1 MAPSGSNLSAKYLP
15 RSIVLPEMPKLPRL
29 SSTQIIAAAFTA
41 LILLGTFFLMLPVSS
56 KSGTATNFFDA
67 LFTSTSAITVTG
79 LTTVD
84 TATHWS
90 TTGHFILAILI
101 QLGGFGIIGFA
112 TLVGYLIEGRISL
125 KSRIS
130 ATSESSATKQPDVK
144 TLLKNIAKLMLFFQL
159 LLFVFL
165 TVRFFAEYGYSID
178 KALAHG
184 GFHAVSA
191 FNQAGFALYT
201 DSLIGFANDGWIVAP
216 IFIISTLAG
225 FGFPVLAEIRDR
237 LKLKMFMLMGRAADY
252 TMPSQWSLNSRI
264 VLWASLILLVIGSI
278 GIAISEWSNP
288 KTLGALDPVQKVLAS
303 IFTSSMP
310 RSTGLTTVDIGSMH
324 TSTWLGID
332 ILMFIGC
339 ASASTAGG
347 IKIGTAV
354 VLFYIVYTEIR
365 GDAAVNVGNRRL
377 PRSMQRQALTIVT
390 LYAFVI
396 IGTVFVLRFTTDFGL
411 DELIFEII
419 SAAGTVGLSTGI
431 TASLPEHAKFLLS
444 LLMLFGRL
452 GPIVVATS
460 LALRKTKRHYEFP
473 KERPLIG

>member
-1 MAPSGSNLSAKYLP
+1 MPNLS
-15 RSIVLPEMPKLPRL
+15 KL
-29 SSTQIIAAAFTA
+29 SATQLIAAAFTA
-41 LILLGTFFLMLPVSS
+41 IILLGTFLLMLPIASA
-56 KSGTATNFFDA
+56 SGAMTNFFDA
-67 LFTSTSAITVTG
+67 LFTATSAVTVTG

-90 TTGHFILAILI
+90 TAGHVIISLLI
-101 QLGGFGIIGFA
+101 QIGGFGIIGFA

-125 KSRIS
+125 KNRIS

-159 LLFVFL
+159 ALFAFL
-165 TVRFFAEYGYSID
+165 AVRMFTEYGYSLD
-178 KALAHG
+178 KALSHG
-184 GFHAVSA
+184 AFQAISA

-201 DSLIGFANDGWIVAP
+201 DSLMGFAGDGWIIVP
-216 IFIISTLAG
+216 ILVISTMAG

-237 LKLKMFMLMGRAADY
+237 LKLRLYVLVGKAADY

-264 VLWASLILLVIGSI
+264 ILWASLILLIIGSL
-278 GIAISEWSNP
+278 GIAVSEWSNP
-288 KTLGALDPVQKVLAS
+288 ATLGAMDPVQKIFAS
-303 IFTSSMP
+303 FFTSSMT
-310 RSTGLTTVDIGSMH
+310 RSTGLNIIETADMY
-324 TSTWLGID
+324 TSTWLGMD
-332 ILMFIGC
+332 ILMFIGG

-390 LYAFVI
+390 LYTMVI
-396 IGTVFVLRFTTDFGL
+396 LGSLFVLRFTTDFTL

-431 TASLPEHAKFLLS
+431 TPDLPEFGKFLLS
-444 LLMLFGRL
+444 VLMLFGRL

-460 LALRKTKRHYEFP
+460 LALRKTKRHYELP
-473 KERPLIG
+473 RERPLIG

>member
-1 MAPSGSNLSAKYLP
+1 
-15 RSIVLPEMPKLPRL
+15 MPKLPRL
-29 SSTQIIAAAFTA
+29 SSTQVIAAAFTA
-41 LILLGTFFLMLPVSS
+41 LILLGTFLLMMPAAS
-56 KSGTATNFFDA
+56 KSGTVTNFFDA
-67 LFTSTSAITVTG
+67 LFTATSAVTVTG
-79 LTTVD
+79 LTTLD

-90 TTGHFILAILI
+90 TTGHIILAVLI
-101 QLGGFGIIGFA
+101 QFGGFGIIGFA

-130 ATSESSATKQPDVK
+130 ATSESSATKQPDIK
-144 TLLKNIAKLMLFFQL
+144 TLLKNIAKLMLFFQIM
-159 LLFVFL
+159 LFVFL
-165 TVRFFAEYGYSID
+165 TVRFFAEYGYSFD

-184 GFHAVSA
+184 GFHAISA

-201 DSLIGFANDGWIVAP
+201 DSLIGFANDGWIIAP
-216 IFIISTLAG
+216 VFIISTIAG
-225 FGFPVLAEIRDR
+225 FGFPVMAEMRDR
-237 LKLKMFMLMGRAADY
+237 LKLKVFKIIGRAADY

-264 VLWASLILLVIGSI
+264 VLWASLVLLVVGTI
-278 GIAISEWSNP
+278 GIAVSEWTNP
-288 KTLGALDPVQKVLAS
+288 RTLGALDPVQKILS
-303 IFTSSMP
+303 SLFTSSMP
-310 RSTGLTTVDIGSMH
+310 RSTGLTTLEIGSMY
-324 TSTWLGID
+324 TSSWLGID
-332 ILMFIGC
+332 ILMFVGG

-396 IGTVFVLRFTTDFGL
+396 IGTVFVLRFTTDFTL

-431 TASLPEHAKFLLS
+431 TPDLPDHAKFLLS

-460 LALRKTKRHYEFP
+460 LALRKTKRHYELP

>member
-1 MAPSGSNLSAKYLP
+1 
-15 RSIVLPEMPKLPRL
+15 
-29 SSTQIIAAAFTA
+29 
-41 LILLGTFFLMLPVSS
+41 MLPIASA
-56 KSGTATNFFDA
+56 SGAMTNFFDA
-67 LFTSTSAITVTG
+67 LFTATSAVTVTG

-90 TTGHFILAILI
+90 TAGHVIISLLI
-101 QLGGFGIIGFA
+101 QIGGFGIIGFA

-125 KSRIS
+125 KNRIS

-159 LLFVFL
+159 VLFAFL
-165 TVRFFAEYGYSID
+165 AVRMFTEYGYSLD
-178 KALAHG
+178 KSLSHG
-184 GFHAVSA
+184 AFQAISA

-201 DSLIGFANDGWIVAP
+201 DSLMGFAGDGWIIVP
-216 IFIISTLAG
+216 ILIISTMAG

-237 LKLKMFMLMGRAADY
+237 LKLRLYVLVGKAADY

-264 VLWASLILLVIGSI
+264 ILWASLILLIIGSL
-278 GIAISEWSNP
+278 GIAVSEWSNP
-288 KTLGALDPVQKVLAS
+288 ATLGAMDPVQKIFAS
-303 IFTSSMP
+303 FFTSSMT
-310 RSTGLTTVDIGSMH
+310 RSTGLNIIETADMY
-324 TSTWLGID
+324 TSTWLGMD
-332 ILMFIGC
+332 ILMFIGG

-390 LYAFVI
+390 LYTMVI
-396 IGTVFVLRFTTDFGL
+396 LGSLFVLRFTTDFTL

-431 TASLPEHAKFLLS
+431 TPDLPEFGKFLLS
-444 LLMLFGRL
+444 VLMLFGRL

-460 LALRKTKRHYEFP
+460 LALRKTKRHYELP
-473 KERPLIG
+473 RERPLIG

>member
-1 MAPSGSNLSAKYLP
+1 MPNLS
-15 RSIVLPEMPKLPRL
+15 KL
-29 SSTQIIAAAFTA
+29 SATQLIAAAFTA
-41 LILLGTFFLMLPVSS
+41 IILLGTFLLMLPIASA
-56 KSGTATNFFDA
+56 SGAMTNFFDA
-67 LFTSTSAITVTG
+67 LFTATSAVTVTG

-84 TATHWS
+84 SATHWS
-90 TTGHFILAILI
+90 TAGHVIISLLI
-101 QLGGFGIIGFA
+101 QIGGFGIIGFA

-125 KSRIS
+125 KNRIS

-159 LLFVFL
+159 VLFAFL
-165 TVRFFAEYGYSID
+165 AVRMFTEYGYSLD
-178 KALAHG
+178 KSLSHG
-184 GFHAVSA
+184 AFQAISA

-201 DSLIGFANDGWIVAP
+201 DSLMGFAGDGWIIVP
-216 IFIISTLAG
+216 ILIISTVAG

-237 LKLKMFMLMGRAADY
+237 LKLRLYVLVGKAADY

-264 VLWASLILLVIGSI
+264 ILWASLILLIIGSL
-278 GIAISEWSNP
+278 GIAVSEWSNP
-288 KTLGALDPVQKVLAS
+288 ATLGALDPVQKIFAS
-303 IFTSSMP
+303 FFTSSMT
-310 RSTGLTTVDIGSMH
+310 RSTGLNIIETADMY
-324 TSTWLGID
+324 TSTWLGMD
-332 ILMFIGC
+332 ILMFIGG

-390 LYAFVI
+390 LYTMVI
-396 IGTVFVLRFTTDFGL
+396 LGSLFVLRFTTDFTL

-431 TASLPEHAKFLLS
+431 TPDLPEFGKFLLS
-444 LLMLFGRL
+444 VLMLFGRL

-460 LALRKTKRHYEFP
+460 LALRKTKRHYELP
-473 KERPLIG
+473 RERPLIG